1 MPHADGTHRDR
12 SNLRRTAA
20 VLGALLMSASVVA
33 GATTPAQA
41 AGGCADRSQNGWTIR
56 LCAGKNGLDLISD
69 IYIVAKG
76 ETGNGCRGEGR
87 AYSSDQPMGYADLTG
102 CANIAVNAHYVIA
115 SQWAVGG
122 AQVTTRAV
130 IFESLYPFRTLF
142 DQSASFND
150 V

>member
-1 MPHADGTHRDR
+1 
-12 SNLRRTAA
+12 
-20 VLGALLMSASVVA
+20 MSACLVA
-33 GATTPAQA
+33 GATTPAHA

-56 LCAGKNGLDLISD
+56 LCASKNGLDLISD
-69 IYIVAKG
+69 MYVIAKG
-76 ETGNGCRGEGR
+76 QTRNGCRGEGH
-87 AYSSDQPMGYADLTG
+87 ATSSGQPMGYLDLTG

-142 DQSASFND
+142 DQSASFTD